1 MKKTPVLSRNG
12 IEDKMIVVR
21 GQMVLLDRD
30 VADLY
35 GVETKHVNQAVKN
48 NPDKFPEGYVLELD
62 DDEMSQ
68 VKIFDLSKRSHYNSK
83 VFTEKGLYMLA
94 TILKSAVATE
104 ATISIIETYS
114 KLKEMGREMQQAALS
129 TDIENKRTLMNR
141 AGKLLTDLAS
151 DAMEVAEDEFTMELN
166 LVAIR
171 LSRKV
176 KRQIKD
182 SAGK

>member
-1 MKKTPVLSRNG
+1 MYWNWTMMKCHRS
-12 IEDKMIVVR
+12 
-21 GQMVLLDRD
+21 
-30 VADLY
+30 
-35 GVETKHVNQAVKN
+35 
-48 NPDKFPEGYVLELD
+48 KFLTC
-62 DDEMSQ
+62 
-68 VKIFDLSKRSHYNSK
+68 R
-83 VFTEKGLYMLA
+83 KGLYMLA

-151 DAMEVAEDEFTMELN
+151 DAMEVTEDEFTMELN